1 MEFFVFWLLFGAAF
15 GMWAAQ
21 KRGYSLAIGAVFGA
35 ILGILAPLMLFVSGV
50 SKGEQSKKCPD
61 CAEFVKADAKVC
73 KHCGCKLE
81 QLKIAA

>member
-1 MEFFVFWLLFGAAF
+1 MEIALVWLGVGALVGFVAAS
-15 GMWAAQ
+15 
-21 KRGYSLAIGAVFGA
+21 KRGYSPFVGVVVGAL
-35 ILGILAPLMLFVSGV
+35 LGILSPVLLVFAGTNP
-50 SKGEQSKKCPD
+50 QSKKCPD